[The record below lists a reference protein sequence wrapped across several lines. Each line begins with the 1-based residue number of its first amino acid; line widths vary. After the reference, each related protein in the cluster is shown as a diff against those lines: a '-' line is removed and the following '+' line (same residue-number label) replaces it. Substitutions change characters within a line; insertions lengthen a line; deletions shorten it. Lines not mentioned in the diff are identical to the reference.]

1 MSDKAPTGEI
11 ALLFLM
17 TAEIKDR
24 ILADYLFI
32 IIALVLVPLK
42 SSILII
48 FILVR
53 FHNSFLLTTVKAILF
68 SVDVLFITTFIVR
81 IVVII
86 VALH

>member
-1 MSDKAPTGEI
+1 VSDKAPTGEI
-11 ALLFLM
+11 TLLFLM

-32 IIALVLVPLK
+32 IIALILVPLK

-53 FHNSFLLTTVKAILF
+53 LHNSFLVTTVKAILF
-68 SVDVLFITTFIVR
+68 SVDILFIPTFIMR
-81 IVVII
+81 IVVI
-86 VALH
+86 VVTLH